1 MFKEGMLALVGQG
14 FIETIYM
21 TVISTVLAYIIGLPL
36 GLVLVVTDKDGIHPI
51 PWLNSLLGMVIN
63 FFRSIPFLI
72 LLIAL
77 MPFTKMVVGTIIGA
91 KAAIVGLWIAA
102 APFIARMVESS
113 LKEVEIGVVEA
124 AQSMG
129 ASPFQIMTKVL
140 LPEAKP
146 SLLVGAA
153 ISITT
158 ILGYS
163 AMAGIVGAGGLG
175 AIAINYVM
183 QYKIPTRQ
191 DMGHFRVEFKPS
203 FEPTGPFG
211 VKSIGEIVINTP
223 APALAHAIY
232 NATGVWHRN
241 LPITSEKIALGTD

>member
-21 TVISTVLAYIIGLPL
+21 TVISTALAYIIGLPL
-36 GLVLVVTDKDGIHPI
+36 GLALVVTDKDGIHPI
-51 PWLNSLLGMVIN
+51 PWLNSLLGMIIN

-77 MPFTKMVVGTIIGA
+77 MPFTKMVVGTVIGS

-175 AIAINYVM
+175 AIAINYGYYRKQSDIMYVM
-183 QYKIPTRQ
+183 VIL
-191 DMGHFRVEFKPS
+191 MA
-203 FEPTGPFG
+203 
-211 VKSIGEIVINTP
+211 IIV
-223 APALAHAIY
+223 L
-232 NATGVWHRN
+232 VFQ
-241 LPITSEKIALGTD
+241 ELGMRISKHTDRRL

>member
-21 TVISTVLAYIIGLPL
+21 TVISTALAYIIGLPL

-51 PWLNSLLGMVIN
+51 PWLNSLLGMIIN

-77 MPFTKMVVGTIIGA
+77 MPLTKMVVGTVIGS

-175 AIAINYVM
+175 AIAINYGYYRKQSDIMYVM
-183 QYKIPTRQ
+183 VIL
-191 DMGHFRVEFKPS
+191 MA
-203 FEPTGPFG
+203 
-211 VKSIGEIVINTP
+211 IIV
-223 APALAHAIY
+223 L
-232 NATGVWHRN
+232 VFQ
-241 LPITSEKIALGTD
+241 ELGMRISKHTDRRL

>member
-21 TVISTVLAYIIGLPL
+21 TVISTALAYIIGLPL

-51 PWLNSLLGMVIN
+51 PWLNSLLGMIIN

-72 LLIAL
+72 LLI
-77 MPFTKMVVGTIIGA
+77 
-91 KAAIVGLWIAA
+91 
-102 APFIARMVESS
+102 
-113 LKEVEIGVVEA
+113 A

-175 AIAINYVM
+175 AIAINYGYYRKQSDIMYVM
-183 QYKIPTRQ
+183 VIL
-191 DMGHFRVEFKPS
+191 MA
-203 FEPTGPFG
+203 
-211 VKSIGEIVINTP
+211 IIV
-223 APALAHAIY
+223 L
-232 NATGVWHRN
+232 VFQ
-241 LPITSEKIALGTD
+241 ELGMRISKHTDRRL

>member
-51 PWLNSLLGMVIN
+51 SWLNSLLGMIIN

-140 LPEAKP
+140 LPEAKL

-175 AIAINYVM
+175 AIAINYGYYRKQSDIMYVM
-183 QYKIPTRQ
+183 VIL
-191 DMGHFRVEFKPS
+191 MA
-203 FEPTGPFG
+203 
-211 VKSIGEIVINTP
+211 IIV
-223 APALAHAIY
+223 L
-232 NATGVWHRN
+232 VFQ
-241 LPITSEKIALGTD
+241 ELGMRISKHTDRRL

>member
-21 TVISTVLAYIIGLPL
+21 TVISTALAYIIGLPL

-51 PWLNSLLGMVIN
+51 PWLNSLLGMIIN

-77 MPFTKMVVGTIIGA
+77 MPFTKMVVGTVIGS
-91 KAAIVGLWIAA
+91 KAAIVGLWI

-175 AIAINYVM
+175 AIAINYGYYRKQSDIMYVM
-183 QYKIPTRQ
+183 VIL
-191 DMGHFRVEFKPS
+191 MA
-203 FEPTGPFG
+203 
-211 VKSIGEIVINTP
+211 IIV
-223 APALAHAIY
+223 L
-232 NATGVWHRN
+232 VFQ
-241 LPITSEKIALGTD
+241 ELGMRISKHTDRRL

>member
-21 TVISTVLAYIIGLPL
+21 TVISTALAYVIGLPL

-51 PWLNSLLGMVIN
+51 PWLNSLLGMIIN

-77 MPFTKMVVGTIIGA
+77 MPFTKMVVGTVIGS

-153 ISITT
+153 IRITT

-163 AMAGIVGAGGLG
+163 AKAGIVGAGGLG
-175 AIAINYVM
+175 AIAINYGYYRKQSDIMYVM
-183 QYKIPTRQ
+183 VIL
-191 DMGHFRVEFKPS
+191 MA
-203 FEPTGPFG
+203 
-211 VKSIGEIVINTP
+211 IIV
-223 APALAHAIY
+223 L
-232 NATGVWHRN
+232 VFQ
-241 LPITSEKIALGTD
+241 ELGMRISKHTDRRL

>member
-1 MFKEGMLALVGQG
+1 MLWSWARLYRNHLYDSHLYSSGVYHRLAVG
-14 FIETIYM
+14 
-21 TVISTVLAYIIGLPL
+21 L
-36 GLVLVVTDKDGIHPI
+36 GSGCDRKDGIHPI
-51 PWLNSLLGMVIN
+51 PWLNSLLGMIIN

-77 MPFTKMVVGTIIGA
+77 MPFTKMVVGTVIGS

-175 AIAINYVM
+175 AIAINYGYYRKQSDIMYVM
-183 QYKIPTRQ
+183 VIL
-191 DMGHFRVEFKPS
+191 MA
-203 FEPTGPFG
+203 
-211 VKSIGEIVINTP
+211 IIV
-223 APALAHAIY
+223 L
-232 NATGVWHRN
+232 VFQ
-241 LPITSEKIALGTD
+241 ELGMRISKHTDRRL

>member
-51 PWLNSLLGMVIN
+51 PWLNSFLGMIIN

-175 AIAINYVM
+175 AIAINYGYYRKQSDIMYVM
-183 QYKIPTRQ
+183 VIL
-191 DMGHFRVEFKPS
+191 MA
-203 FEPTGPFG
+203 
-211 VKSIGEIVINTP
+211 IIV
-223 APALAHAIY
+223 L
-232 NATGVWHRN
+232 VFQ
-241 LPITSEKIALGTD
+241 ELGMRISKHTDRRL

>member
-21 TVISTVLAYIIGLPL
+21 TVISTALAYIIGLPL

-51 PWLNSLLGMVIN
+51 PWLNSLLGMIIN

-77 MPFTKMVVGTIIGA
+77 MPFTKMVVGTVIGS

-175 AIAINYVM
+175 AIAINYGYSRKQSDIMYVM
-183 QYKIPTRQ
+183 VIL
-191 DMGHFRVEFKPS
+191 MA
-203 FEPTGPFG
+203 
-211 VKSIGEIVINTP
+211 IIV
-223 APALAHAIY
+223 L
-232 NATGVWHRN
+232 VFQ
-241 LPITSEKIALGTD
+241 ELGMRISKHTDRRL

>member
-21 TVISTVLAYIIGLPL
+21 TVISTVLAYVIGLPL

-51 PWLNSLLGMVIN
+51 PWLNSLLGMIIN

-175 AIAINYVM
+175 AIAINYGYYRKQSDIMYVM
-183 QYKIPTRQ
+183 VIL
-191 DMGHFRVEFKPS
+191 MA
-203 FEPTGPFG
+203 
-211 VKSIGEIVINTP
+211 IIV
-223 APALAHAIY
+223 L
-232 NATGVWHRN
+232 VFQ
-241 LPITSEKIALGTD
+241 ELGMRISKHTDRRL

>member
-21 TVISTVLAYIIGLPL
+21 TVISTALAYIIGLPL

-51 PWLNSLLGMVIN
+51 PWLNSLLGMIIN

-77 MPFTKMVVGTIIGA
+77 MPFTKMVVGTVIGS

-163 AMAGIVGAGGLG
+163 AMAGIVGAGGMG
-175 AIAINYVM
+175 AIAINYGYYRKQSDIMYVM
-183 QYKIPTRQ
+183 VIL
-191 DMGHFRVEFKPS
+191 MA
-203 FEPTGPFG
+203 
-211 VKSIGEIVINTP
+211 IIV
-223 APALAHAIY
+223 L
-232 NATGVWHRN
+232 VFQ
-241 LPITSEKIALGTD
+241 ELGMRISKHTDRRL

>member
-51 PWLNSLLGMVIN
+51 PWLNSLLGMIIN

-175 AIAINYVM
+175 AIAINYGYYRKQSDIMYVM
-183 QYKIPTRQ
+183 VILMAIIVLDKR
-191 DMGHFRVEFKPS
+191 
-203 FEPTGPFG
+203 TGNF
-211 VKSIGEIVINTP
+211 
-223 APALAHAIY
+223 
-232 NATGVWHRN
+232 
-241 LPITSEKIALGTD
+241 

>member
-21 TVISTVLAYIIGLPL
+21 TVISTALAYIIGLPL

-51 PWLNSLLGMVIN
+51 PWLNSLLGMIIN

-77 MPFTKMVVGTIIGA
+77 MPFTKMVVGTVIGS

-175 AIAINYVM
+175 DFAIRY
-183 QYKIPTRQ
+183 
-191 DMGHFRVEFKPS
+191 GHDRNMADITNVTVLVLVLIVCVIEFV
-203 FEPTGPFG
+203 GG
-211 VKSIGEIVINTP
+211 RIVKKNT
-223 APALAHAIY
+223 H
-232 NATGVWHRN
+232 
-241 LPITSEKIALGTD
+241 

>member
-51 PWLNSLLGMVIN
+51 PWLNSLLGMIIN

-77 MPFTKMVVGTIIGA
+77 MPFTKMVVGTVIGS

-163 AMAGIVGAGGLG
+163 AMAGIVGEGGLG
-175 AIAINYVM
+175 AIAINYGYYRKQSDIMYVM
-183 QYKIPTRQ
+183 VIL
-191 DMGHFRVEFKPS
+191 MA
-203 FEPTGPFG
+203 
-211 VKSIGEIVINTP
+211 IIV
-223 APALAHAIY
+223 L
-232 NATGVWHRN
+232 VFQ
-241 LPITSEKIALGTD
+241 ELGMRISKHTDRRL

>member
-21 TVISTVLAYIIGLPL
+21 TVISTILAYIIGLPL
-36 GLVLVVTDKDGIHPI
+36 GLALVVTDKDGIHPI

-77 MPFTKMVVGTIIGA
+77 MPFTKMVVGTVIGS

-175 AIAINYVM
+175 AIAINYGYYRKQSDIMYVM
-183 QYKIPTRQ
+183 VIL
-191 DMGHFRVEFKPS
+191 MA
-203 FEPTGPFG
+203 
-211 VKSIGEIVINTP
+211 IIV
-223 APALAHAIY
+223 L
-232 NATGVWHRN
+232 VFQ
-241 LPITSEKIALGTD
+241 ELGMRISKHTDRRL

>member
-21 TVISTVLAYIIGLPL
+21 TVISTALAYIIGLPL
-36 GLVLVVTDKDGIHPI
+36 SLVLVVTDKDGIHPI
-51 PWLNSLLGMVIN
+51 PWLNSLLGMIIN

-77 MPFTKMVVGTIIGA
+77 MPFTKMVVGTVIGS

-175 AIAINYVM
+175 AIAINYGYYRKQSDIMYVM
-183 QYKIPTRQ
+183 VIL
-191 DMGHFRVEFKPS
+191 MA
-203 FEPTGPFG
+203 
-211 VKSIGEIVINTP
+211 IIV
-223 APALAHAIY
+223 L
-232 NATGVWHRN
+232 VFQ
-241 LPITSEKIALGTD
+241 ELGMRISKHTDRRL

>member
-21 TVISTVLAYIIGLPL
+21 TVISTALAYIIGLPL

-51 PWLNSLLGMVIN
+51 PWLNSLLGMIIN

-77 MPFTKMVVGTIIGA
+77 MPFTKMVVGTVIGS

-175 AIAINYVM
+175 AIAINYGYYRKQSDIMYVM
-183 QYKIPTRQ
+183 VIL
-191 DMGHFRVEFKPS
+191 MA
-203 FEPTGPFG
+203 
-211 VKSIGEIVINTP
+211 IIV
-223 APALAHAIY
+223 L
-232 NATGVWHRN
+232 VFQ
-241 LPITSEKIALGTD
+241 ELGMRISKRTDRRL

>member
-1 MFKEGMLALVGQG
+1 MSKEGMLALVGQG

-21 TVISTVLAYIIGLPL
+21 TVISTALAYIIGLPL

-51 PWLNSLLGMVIN
+51 PWLNSLLGMIIN

-77 MPFTKMVVGTIIGA
+77 MPFTKMVVGTVIGS

-175 AIAINYVM
+175 AIAINYGYYRKQSDIMYVM
-183 QYKIPTRQ
+183 VIL
-191 DMGHFRVEFKPS
+191 MA
-203 FEPTGPFG
+203 
-211 VKSIGEIVINTP
+211 IIV
-223 APALAHAIY
+223 L
-232 NATGVWHRN
+232 VFQ
-241 LPITSEKIALGTD
+241 ELGMRISKHTDRRL

>member
-21 TVISTVLAYIIGLPL
+21 IVISTVLAYIIGLPL

-51 PWLNSLLGMVIN
+51 PWLNSLLGMIIN

-175 AIAINYVM
+175 AIAINYGYYRKQSDIMYVM
-183 QYKIPTRQ
+183 VIL
-191 DMGHFRVEFKPS
+191 MA
-203 FEPTGPFG
+203 
-211 VKSIGEIVINTP
+211 IIV
-223 APALAHAIY
+223 L
-232 NATGVWHRN
+232 VFQ
-241 LPITSEKIALGTD
+241 ELGMRISKHTDRRL

>member
-21 TVISTVLAYIIGLPL
+21 TVISTALAYIIGLPL

-51 PWLNSLLGMVIN
+51 PWLNSLLGMIIN

-77 MPFTKMVVGTIIGA
+77 MPFTKMVVGTVIGS

-102 APFIARMVESS
+102 APFIARKVESS

-175 AIAINYVM
+175 AIAINYGYYRKQSDIMYVM
-183 QYKIPTRQ
+183 VIL
-191 DMGHFRVEFKPS
+191 MA
-203 FEPTGPFG
+203 
-211 VKSIGEIVINTP
+211 IIV
-223 APALAHAIY
+223 L
-232 NATGVWHRN
+232 VFQ
-241 LPITSEKIALGTD
+241 ELGMRISKHTDRRL

>member
-21 TVISTVLAYIIGLPL
+21 TVISTALAYIIGLPL

-51 PWLNSLLGMVIN
+51 PWLNSLLGMIIN
-63 FFRSIPFLI
+63 FFRFIPFLI

-77 MPFTKMVVGTIIGA
+77 MPFTKMVVGTVIGS

-175 AIAINYVM
+175 AIAINYGYYRKQSDIMYVM
-183 QYKIPTRQ
+183 VIL
-191 DMGHFRVEFKPS
+191 MA
-203 FEPTGPFG
+203 
-211 VKSIGEIVINTP
+211 IIV
-223 APALAHAIY
+223 L
-232 NATGVWHRN
+232 VFQ
-241 LPITSEKIALGTD
+241 ELGMRISKHTDRRL

>member
-21 TVISTVLAYIIGLPL
+21 TVISTALAYIIGLPL

-51 PWLNSLLGMVIN
+51 PWLNSLLGMIIN

-77 MPFTKMVVGTIIGA
+77 MPFTKMVVGTIIGS

-175 AIAINYVM
+175 AIAINYGYYRKQSDIMYVM
-183 QYKIPTRQ
+183 VIL
-191 DMGHFRVEFKPS
+191 MA
-203 FEPTGPFG
+203 
-211 VKSIGEIVINTP
+211 IIV
-223 APALAHAIY
+223 L
-232 NATGVWHRN
+232 VFQ
-241 LPITSEKIALGTD
+241 ELGMRISKHTDRRL